1 MDISPIYLERFKS
14 SIGEVIVMPKQIVI
28 EVPDWMD
35 ENYVAQILR
44 KLVEIESLRR
54 EFIEKT
60 IKKLELTELDLEN
73 FEKFRE
79 KTWKEEAR
87 KYFSL

>member
-1 MDISPIYLERFKS
+1 
-14 SIGEVIVMPKQIVI
+14 MPKQIVI